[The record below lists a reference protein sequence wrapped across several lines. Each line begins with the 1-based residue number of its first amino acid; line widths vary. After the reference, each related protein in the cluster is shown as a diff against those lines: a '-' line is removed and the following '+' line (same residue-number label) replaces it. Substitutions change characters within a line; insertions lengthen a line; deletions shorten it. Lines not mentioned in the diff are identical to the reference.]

1 MSQSLWWRTGG
12 KARQRPRLSRKLT
25 VGHALGHVMGAPT
38 PSTGKQ
44 RGGALRAKPRT
55 GWLGRF
61 RRSWAVGR
69 QNARRS
75 DGWLGRLRRSW
86 AVGRTEAC
94 GARGSLAGA
103 SARIPKR
110 LRRTRSRAGIN
121 TSLRAP
127 QPVSWRAESDSA
139 KQRRLGPRPACR
151 SDAHLNSPSST
162 LRASLGC
169 LRHTVGR
176 HGCRPK
182 PSGATG
188 RLGARPRVSPP
199 AGAK

>member
-38 PSTGKQ
+38 PLTGKQ

-55 GWLGRF
+55 AGSDASDAAGR
-61 RRSWAVGR
+61 SAGR
-69 QNARRS
+69 TRVA
-75 DGWLGRLRRSW
+75 GRLTRTPQTQLG
-86 AVGRTEAC
+86 GRPPEAC

-103 SARIPKR
+103 GARIPKR

-121 TSLRAP
+121 TPLRAP
-127 QPVSWRAESDSA
+127 QPVSWKAESDSA
-139 KQRRLGPRPACR
+139 RQRRLGPRPACR
-151 SDAHLNSPSST
+151 SDAHLNSPCST
-162 LRASLGC
+162 LRASRGR
-169 LRHTVGR
+169 LRHTAGR

-188 RLGARPRVSPP
+188 RVGARPRVSPP